1 HTKKE
6 AANKQGVKEATKKAK
21 RQKLDPANHKTI
33 LDIQQEAEASKA
45 ASKKGKGKEKAAQ
58 QSDSD
63 EEVSDD
69 DVEKDYSKRNAMA
82 VDEEDQPSPIKPMKR
97 ESVANLREKLHARIE
112 ELRKGRKAAPY
123 MERSPKDALLHQS
136 RKEREREERENIR
149 KQKARNQEQ
158 LIVPHVKSKPGQS
171 TALASNN
178 SDSTSA
184 PSFATVQF
192 SSLPSSK
199 SSSSKHK
206 VSNDPKMAL
215 KQLSARSGRL
225 VGLSEQQRKEAEAKL
240 KWEKAEARLEGEKVK
255 DDVAK
260 LKKALKRKE
269 KEKNKTR
276 EKWFVMIQME
286 ERKQAVKDDIAAR
299 DKKRADNIAMRHD
312 RKKNKGSKARPGF
325 EGGKTFGKGGSKGK
339 PTLVKKK

>member
-1 HTKKE
+1 MVT
-6 AANKQGVKEATKKAK
+6 ALLASGLLRTS
-21 RQKLDPANHKTI
+21 LDPANHKTI

-45 ASKKGKGKEKAAQ
+45 APKKGKGKEKAAP

-178 SDSTSA
+178 SNSTPA

-215 KQLSARSGRL
+215 KQLSVRSGRL
-225 VGLSEQQRKEAEAKL
+225 AGLSEQQRKEAEAKL

-276 EKWFVMIQME
+276 EKWE

-325 EGGKTFGKGGSKGK
+325 EGGKTFGKGPKKKS
-339 PTLVKKK
+339 TLVKNK